1 MNVQFAY
8 SNSIPQQANSMATTT
23 SALGTLKLAVFTKP
37 AAATAAEFRRNKL
50 AERLREQMA
59 LAEAER
65 NGTVYAATRRRVV
78 TDAAG
83 VRSTVTAPKRVKHW
97 WSKDAAGKVLLT
109 VRYGSRL
116 LELGSKGKNA
126 VEVADIKQLVPTMK
140 IILDAVL
147 AGELDAEIAAASAGL
162 KAGFKRG

>member
-1 MNVQFAY
+1 M
-8 SNSIPQQANSMATTT
+8 
-23 SALGTLKLAVFTKP
+23 
-37 AAATAAEFRRNKL
+37 
-50 AERLREQMA
+50 
-59 LAEAER
+59 
-65 NGTVYAATRRRVV
+65 

-83 VRSTVTAPKRVKHW
+83 VRSTVTAPKRVKQW

-126 VEVADIKQLVPTMK
+126 VEVADIKQLASTLK